1 MFEIDRLYFSP
12 SNYISI
18 GNYLGSRSSELP
30 NDKLISLKRSYN
42 PEIVDNLWIMLSG
55 LKELIDE
62 AELARI
68 EDPEEISIV
77 SNLDWQTYESLLTRL
92 ADNSHY
98 RVMYLNGILEIVS
111 PSLRHEKIKKRLA
124 TLLERYLVLQQIQ
137 HTPMGSTT
145 LKNQLKHAGAE
156 PDECYCI
163 GIETEI
169 PDLAIEVNITS
180 GNINKLAIY
189 QQLGVREV
197 WFWEGNCLT
206 LYCLREEVT
215 LDSSLTNGYERVERS
230 ELIPDLNISLLSECV
245 LISDQLESI
254 TEFEQGI

>member
-1 MFEIDRLYFSP
+1 
-12 SNYISI
+12 
-18 GNYLGSRSSELP
+18 
-30 NDKLISLKRSYN
+30 
-42 PEIVDNLWIMLSG
+42 MLSG
-55 LKELIDE
+55 LRELIDE

-68 EDPEEISIV
+68 EDPEEISII

-124 TLLERYLVLQQIQ
+124 TLLERYLISQQIQ

-145 LKNQLKHAGAE
+145 LKNRLKNAGAE

-163 GIETEI
+163 GAEKEI

-180 GNINKLAIY
+180 GNINKLATY
-189 QQLGVREV
+189 QQLGVKEV
-197 WFWEGNCLT
+197 WVWEGNCLN

-215 LDSSLTNGYERVERS
+215 LNSSLINGYERVNSS
-230 ELIPDLNISLLSECV
+230 EILPGLNISLLSECT
-245 LISDQLESI
+245 LISDQLQSI
-254 TEFEQGI
+254 EEFEQGI